1 MSKTHIDT
9 PQRFDERDTIFARLA
24 LKSGSRSYRLFYR
37 HRPEWRIADDQIRE
51 RGGLLR
57 LLMQQGLT
65 EKELETYQNGSF
77 ARLTARIQACF
88 PALARIINP
97 LRSAF
102 LRRLSERLSG
112 QQKAFFLLND
122 SEKLIREWV
131 ELEKNAM
138 VSPTSTSLSAA
149 EMTDHIKK
157 AAKVYGADLV
167 GITHMDDGLY
177 YSHHRNGE
185 PVDTTLRF
193 AIVFAVETPEY
204 LIKKAPGQDAMLAT
218 SMGYL
223 SAASV
228 GARLSMHIKSMGGR
242 TFFNNVMSYNAPLV
256 VLAEKAG
263 IGQIGRSN
271 VLLTREFGSRIR
283 LGAVMT
289 DLELVA
295 DTHEEMDFREFCQ
308 KCGNCARHCPGN
320 AIDSGAGQKY
330 GGRLAWAHDGIACI
344 KQWQT
349 FLTDCGICLAVCPF
363 SRDRLL

>member
-1 MSKTHIDT
+1 MDA
-9 PQRFDERDTIFARLA
+9 PPRFDERDTIFARLA
-24 LKSGSRSYRLFYR
+24 LKPGSRSYRLFYR
-37 HRPEWRIADDQIRE
+37 QHPEWRMADDQIRE
-51 RGGLLR
+51 KGGLVR

-65 EKELETYQNGSF
+65 ENELATYQNGGF
-77 ARLTARIQACF
+77 ARLTARIQDYF
-88 PALARIINP
+88 PAFGRIINP

-102 LRRLSERLSG
+102 FRRLPERLTG
-112 QQKAFFLLND
+112 QQKAFVLLND

-131 ELEKNAM
+131 KLERDAV
-138 VSPTSTSLSAA
+138 VSSTSPGLSA
-149 EMTDHIKK
+149 EDMTNHIKN

-167 GITHMDDGLY
+167 GVAHMHDVLY
-177 YSHHRNGE
+177 YSHHRNGM
-185 PVDTTLRF
+185 PVDTSLRF
-193 AIVFAVETPEY
+193 AIVFAVEMPES

-228 GARLSMHIKSMGGR
+228 GARLAMHIKGMGGR

-289 DLELVA
+289 DLALIA
-295 DTHEEMDFREFCQ
+295 DKPQEMGFREFCQ
-308 KCGNCARHCPGN
+308 RCGNCARHCPGN
-320 AIDSGAGQKY
+320 AIASGAGQEF
-330 GGRLAWAHDGIACI
+330 GGRLAWAHDGVACI
-344 KQWQT
+344 RQWQT
-349 FLTDCGICLAVCPF
+349 FLSDCGICLAVCPF
-363 SRDRLL
+363 SRGQQKNVL